1 MSKLLHIIAT
11 PREEDSRTL
20 KVTEAFFEGLEINDP
35 DCRVDTLDVTREKL
49 PPMTVKAVN
58 GKYMLLGGKDIP
70 EDLKPAWNDIIKH
83 IERFLSA
90 DGYVIS
96 SPMWNFS
103 IPYYLKHYI
112 DVILQPRY
120 LFRYTDK
127 GPEGLAKNKKMAVIT
142 SRGGDYSPDSPSRPY
157 DFQEPYLKAVF
168 GLAGITDITFINS
181 QPMDALGPEIQKQ
194 KIDASREIAKK
205 TGEKFFQK
213 TK

>member
-20 KVTEAFFEGLEINDP
+20 RVTEAFFEGLENNDP
-35 DCRVDTLDVTREKL
+35 DCRVDTLDVTKEKL
-49 PPMTVKAVN
+49 PPMTMKAVS
-58 GKYMLLGGKDIP
+58 GKYVLLGGKDLP

-120 LFRYTDK
+120 LFRYTEK
-127 GPEGLAKNKKMAVIT
+127 GPEGLVKNKKMIIIT
-142 SRGGDYSPDSPSRPY
+142 SRGGDYGPDSPSHSY
-157 DFQEPYLKAVF
+157 DFQEPYLRAVF

-194 KIDASREIAKK
+194 KIDAAKKIAKK
-205 TGEKFFQK
+205 AGEAFF
-213 TK
+213 

>member
-11 PREEDSRTL
+11 PRGEDSRTL
-20 KVTEAFFEGLEINDP
+20 KVTEAFFEGLKNNSP
-35 DCRVDTLDVTREKL
+35 DYKVDTLDVTKEKL
-49 PPMTVKAVN
+49 PPMTVKAVS
-58 GKYMLLGGKDIP
+58 GKYVLLGGKDLP

-120 LFRYTDK
+120 LFRYTEK
-127 GPEGLAKNKKMAVIT
+127 GPEGLVKNKKMVIIT
-142 SRGGDYSPDSPSRPY
+142 SRGGDYGPDSPSRAY
-157 DFQEPYLKAVF
+157 DFQEPYLRVIF

-181 QPMDALGPEIQKQ
+181 QPMDALGPEVQKQ
-194 KIDASREIAKK
+194 KIDAAKKIAKK
-205 TGEKFFQK
+205 AGEVFF
-213 TK
+213 